1 MGLDMVELVLV
12 IEDEF
17 DIYMADEE
25 WENLSTPDD
34 IAAHIYDR
42 YQKSDSDKCSS
53 QVAFYQ
59 LRNLLLKNFDL
70 EQKDIQPHSK
80 TEDILK
86 GDMRKNWHKLNE
98 LLGNKLY
105 PRYLELQE
113 LVWWKHIVIIIPITA
128 MLLWLSGNL
137 IFSIPIA
144 LILYSILRGLI
155 SVYFGIIIPQ
165 RYQKLSSLL
174 KYLDDCGT
182 LSPYK
187 TKEKILKRVIELS
200 SEELCIPIDQIRRD
214 FKYVDD
220 LGVE

>member
-70 EQKDIQPHSK
+70 EQKDIQPHSM

-200 SEELCIPIDQIRRD
+200 SEELCIPIDKIRRD
-214 FKYVDD
+214 SKYVDD